1 MKMLAL
7 KGFTIP
13 VYENGSTSNPKLKV
27 YDAPEVPKG
36 PSPIDTIGRNIYRSN
51 GLARTL
57 LNETYKTIAEQTFQ
71 VSFTTLKDFE
81 DEIKEAEKLKEDSK
95 KWTTEQFQ
103 QFTFKDRAS
112 IKSLIMKPTYISL
125 ELEIKSQSPEA
136 LRGLEQSF
144 AERKKKLKENYEAWR
159 RKIGKIRTVVN

>member
-1 MKMLAL
+1 M
-7 KGFTIP
+7 
-13 VYENGSTSNPKLKV
+13 

-112 IKSLIMKPTYISL
+112 IKS
-125 ELEIKSQSPEA
+125 
-136 LRGLEQSF
+136 
-144 AERKKKLKENYEAWR
+144 
-159 RKIGKIRTVVN
+159 

>member
-1 MKMLAL
+1 MLAL

-103 QFTFKDRAS
+103 QFTFKDRAALKANYETNLYKLRTWNKKSISRS
-112 IKSLIMKPTYISL
+112 IKRIRTK
-125 ELEIKSQSPEA
+125 
-136 LRGLEQSF
+136 F
-144 AERKKKLKENYEAWR
+144 CWKKEETQGKLWSWR
-159 RKIGKIRTVVN
+159 RKIGKIRQ

>member
-1 MKMLAL
+1 TERFEKDNNEYVNRLKGMLSRDGGKEVDFKTFRGIKTTEEQIKKFNETAKLVNFDSYENAAL

-95 KWTTEQFQ
+95 KW
-103 QFTFKDRAS
+103 
-112 IKSLIMKPTYISL
+112 
-125 ELEIKSQSPEA
+125 
-136 LRGLEQSF
+136 
-144 AERKKKLKENYEAWR
+144 
-159 RKIGKIRTVVN
+159 